1 MPLHFSLALAWAV
14 LTVTPAHD
22 STLSIRVEPASL
34 DVHGD
39 TVRIAYRVTNAT
51 ASTSKL
57 FEFTV
62 DAPAPAL
69 RVEAPPRTRQ
79 WFIVT
84 AKDYGR
90 SVANWGFLGASL
102 APGTASPL
110 LAFSARGLPGI
121 VQYWGTPWIAPDTI
135 EVSDDLPPS
144 VRGEGTG
151 PRGPGNFAA
160 DSGVTIGIVPFPAD
174 RSRAAL
180 LARLRGL
187 EQDACARGWIDNAGV
202 CTSLQVKI
210 EHGDTGALLNELEAQ
225 RGKHVNDLA
234 YFLLSGNVRAL
245 PPE

>member
-1 MPLHFSLALAWAV
+1 MPLHFSLAVAWAV

-34 DVHGD
+34 EVHGD

-90 SVANWGFLGASL
+90 SVANWGFIDPLLG
-102 APGTASPL
+102 PGKASPS
-110 LAFSARGLPGI
+110 LAFSARGLPGL
-121 VQYWGTPWIAPDTI
+121 VKYWGGPFIPPDTV
-135 EVSDDLPPS
+135 ETADVTVAEDAPA
-144 VRGEGTG
+144 
-151 PRGPGNFAA
+151 GPGNFAA